1 MTLALVVTFDDCSAA
16 SPDKAWP
23 MRGAH
28 TGQNVGNQGAWPG
41 RQGRPRPALVMR
53 VACVLLAHG
62 LDLSRV
68 QCGHSG
74 LRALSAL
81 VCTHFND
88 INFCS
93 FRLPVQSAVEL
104 LLGAATATPTDIVAS
119 SVRYNEP

>member
-1 MTLALVVTFDDCSAA
+1 
-16 SPDKAWP
+16 

-74 LRALSAL
+74 LRALSHSCAL
-81 VCTHFND
+81 ISMTLTFALSR
-88 INFCS
+88 F
-93 FRLPVQSAVEL
+93 PVQSAVEL